1 MVRRAGRGLVE
12 VLIVIAL
19 VALFAAIW
27 AKGGFGFLGGSGESD
42 RADGEGKTLV
52 GKSLLAGKD
61 ANCRSNISQVRMSIG
76 IARDAVTDQAPGS
89 LAETGLGKDFY
100 SCAVGGE
107 AYEYDATTGDVD
119 CPHPGHENY

>member
-1 MVRRAGRGLVE
+1 ME

-19 VALFAAIW
+19 VAFFMVMW
-27 AKGGFGFLGGSGESD
+27 ASGGLGFLGGGGKSD

-61 ANCRSNISQVRMSIG
+61 TKCRSNISQVRMSIE
-76 IARDAVTDQAPGS
+76 IARDPSTDQAPSS
-89 LAETGLGKDFY
+89 LAETRLGADFY

-107 AYEYDATTGDVD
+107 TYEYDPATGDVS
-119 CPHPGHENY
+119 CPHPGHDKY